1 MRLAQRLAH
10 HRANPPAEP
19 PARPRAEET
28 VPPARRAS
36 LGERL
41 FGSAGRSTSA
51 GPRRNDG
58 LVPTE
63 RSVPAR
69 PVPRVAQGFSR
80 EAVELA
86 VVRGAGRPGELGRD
100 LAGVELP
107 TGPALA
113 RALGTLSRLPAAG
126 LDPRRPAV
134 LLDLETTGL
143 LGQAGALVC
152 VVGAA
157 WHVAPDRMRVEQWS
171 LHRASAE
178 GAMLADL
185 DASLRERVGPRSA
198 FVTFNGSSF
207 DLPLLRR
214 RMVRHGIYAPTE
226 DPLRAPHVD
235 LLPLARRLWRDRG
248 PDCRLGTLELRYLQ
262 LDREGD
268 VSGAEVV
275 ELLWRWLEA
284 PDATTAEDLAKV
296 QRHNR
301 IDVLSMAALAQVMH
315 ERLLAPVDA
324 VERLRAARHHEQQDR
339 VEPALELLAPLLAQL
354 EQGAGAGRGAAPA
367 VEAGLLAAE
376 LERRR
381 GRAAAAACR
390 WAQVC
395 RFAPGDPI
403 AHDALAKHL
412 EHQARRPAE
421 ALAVAV
427 ASATPCERR
436 MARLRKKAG
445 EAAIPPLSEVLEGI
459 VGGRS

>member
-1 MRLAQRLAH
+1 MRLAQRLAQ
-10 HRANPPAEP
+10 P
-19 PARPRAEET
+19 
-28 VPPARRAS
+28 
-36 LGERL
+36 LGGL
-41 FGSAGRSTSA
+41 VSGRSTSHA
-51 GPRRNDG
+51 QRRNDEP
-58 LVPTE
+58 VPPKPIAE
-63 RSVPAR
+63 RQ

-80 EAVELA
+80 EGVELS
-86 VVRGAGRPGELGRD
+86 VSRGAGRPAQLGRD
-100 LAGVELP
+100 LAGVDLP
-107 TGPALA
+107 TAPALA

-178 GAMLADL
+178 AAMLADL
-185 DASLRERVGPRSA
+185 DAALRERVGPRSA

-214 RMVRHGIYAPTE
+214 RMVRHGIYAPTD

-262 LDREGD
+262 LDRVGD

-275 ELLWRWLEA
+275 ELLWRWLETN
-284 PDATTAEDLAKV
+284 DADTAEDLARV
-296 QRHNR
+296 QRHNL
-301 IDVLSMAALAQVMH
+301 IDVLSMAALAYVMH
-315 ERLLAPVDA
+315 ERLREPGDA
-324 VERLRAARHHEQQDR
+324 VERLRAARHHEQLERADH
-339 VEPALELLAPLLAQL
+339 ALELLAPLLAQL
-354 EQGAGAGRGAAPA
+354 ERGAGAGRGAAPA

-381 GRAAAAACR
+381 GRLAAAACR

-412 EHQARRPAE
+412 EHQARRPAA
-421 ALAVAV
+421 ALAVAT

-436 MARLRKKAG
+436 VARLRKKAG
-445 EAAIPPLSEVLEGI
+445 EAAIPPMAEVLEAILAGPSPS
-459 VGGRS
+459 V

>member
-10 HRANPPAEP
+10 LGGTPPA
-19 PARPRAEET
+19 
-28 VPPARRAS
+28 S
-36 LGERL
+36 
-41 FGSAGRSTSA
+41 
-51 GPRRNDG
+51 
-58 LVPTE
+58 PTE
-63 RSVPAR
+63 RSLDVPR
-69 PVPRVAQGFSR
+69 PAGVRSPVRSVPRVAQGFSR
-80 EAVELA
+80 EAIELPVA
-86 VVRGAGRPGELGRD
+86 RGSGRPAELGRD
-100 LAGVELP
+100 LAAIDLP
-107 TGPALA
+107 TAPALA
-113 RALGTLSRLPAAG
+113 RALGTLARLPDAG
-126 LDPRRPAV
+126 LDPRRPGV
-134 LLDLETTGL
+134 FLDLETTGL

-178 GAMLADL
+178 AAMLAEL
-185 DASLRERVGPRSA
+185 DAVLRERVGPRSA

-235 LLPLARRLWRDRG
+235 LLPTARRLWRDRG

-262 LDREGD
+262 LDRQGD

-284 PDATTAEDLAKV
+284 PDAATAEDLARV

-301 IDVLSMAALAQVMH
+301 IDVLSMAALAHTMH
-315 ERLLAPVDA
+315 ERLHAPVDA
-324 VERLRAARHHEQQDR
+324 VERLRAARHHEQLERWD
-339 VEPALELLAPLLAQL
+339 PALELLAPLLSLL
-354 EQGAGAGRGAAPA
+354 EQGTGAGRGAAPA

-381 GRAAAAACR
+381 GSAAAAARR

-412 EHQARRPAE
+412 EHQARRPAA
-421 ALAVAV
+421 ALAVAA
-427 ASATPCERR
+427 ASVTPCERR
-436 MARLRKKAG
+436 LARLRRKAG
-445 EAAIPPLSEVLEGI
+445 EAPIPAVAEVLEAMMALA
-459 VGGRS
+459 GRP

>member
-10 HRANPPAEP
+10 RDGAAWPGGAAGRPSARAE
-19 PARPRAEET
+19 PRAEPRSGAGTLREALGRT
-28 VPPARRAS
+28 AMSPAPRGAEV
-36 LGERL
+36 GAER
-41 FGSAGRSTSA
+41 GI
-51 GPRRNDG
+51 
-58 LVPTE
+58 
-63 RSVPAR
+63 
-69 PVPRVAQGFSR
+69 VPRVAQGFTR
-80 EAVELA
+80 EVLEVPVA
-86 VVRGAGRPGELGRD
+86 RNAGRPAALGRD
-100 LAGVELP
+100 LAAIDLP
-107 TGPALA
+107 TAPALA
-113 RALGTLSRLPAAG
+113 QALGTLGRVPSAG

-134 LLDLETTGL
+134 LLDLESTGL
-143 LGQAGALVC
+143 MGQAGALVC

-157 WHVAPDRMRVEQWS
+157 WHVAPDRVRVEQWS

-178 GAMLADL
+178 AAMLADL
-185 DASLRERVGPRSA
+185 DGALRERVGPRSA

-235 LLPLARRLWRDRG
+235 LLPTARRLWRDRG
-248 PDCRLGTLELRYLQ
+248 PDCRLGTLELRQLR
-262 LDREGD
+262 LDRQDD

-284 PDATTAEDLAKV
+284 PDPAAADDLAKV

-301 IDVLSMAALAQVMH
+301 IDVLSMAALAWTMH

-324 VERLRAARHHEQQDR
+324 VERLRAARHHEQLDR
-339 VEPALELLAPLLAQL
+339 LAQAQALLAPLLAQL
-354 EQGAGAGRGAAPA
+354 ERGHGSGRGASPA

-376 LERRR
+376 LERRQ
-381 GRAAAAACR
+381 GRPTEAARR

-412 EHQARRPAE
+412 EHQARQPAA
-421 ALAVAV
+421 ALAVAA
-427 ASATPCERR
+427 ASVTPCERR
-436 MARLRKKAG
+436 LARLRKKAG
-445 EAAIPPLSEVLEGI
+445 EAAIPAVSAVLEACLA
-459 VGGRS
+459 

>member
-1 MRLAQRLAH
+1 MTLSQRLAH
-10 HRANPPAEP
+10 RFGAGVGAGGTATEI
-19 PARPRAEET
+19 ASAAVSGQASRVVRPG
-28 VPPARRAS
+28 AS
-36 LGERL
+36 VG
-41 FGSAGRSTSA
+41 
-51 GPRRNDG
+51 
-58 LVPTE
+58 
-63 RSVPAR
+63 
-69 PVPRVAQGFSR
+69 PVPRVAQGFAR
-80 EAVELA
+80 EALELPVA
-86 VVRGAGRPGELGRD
+86 CGSGRPTALGRD
-100 LAGVELP
+100 LAAVELP
-107 TGPALA
+107 TAPALA
-113 RALGTLSRLPAAG
+113 QALCTIGRVPAAG

-157 WHVAPDRMRVEQWS
+157 WHVAADRVRVEQWS

-178 GAMLADL
+178 AAMLADL
-185 DASLRERVGPRSA
+185 DAVLRERVGPRSA

-214 RMVRHGIYAPTE
+214 RMIRHGLYAPTE

-235 LLPLARRLWRDRG
+235 LLPTARRLWRDRG
-248 PDCRLGTLELRYLQ
+248 PDCRLGTLELRHLE

-284 PDATTAEDLAKV
+284 PDPAAAEDLARV

-301 IDVLSMAALAQVMH
+301 IDVLSLAALAHTMH
-315 ERLLAPVDA
+315 ERLHAPVDA
-324 VERLRAARHHEQQDR
+324 VERLRAARHHEQLDR
-339 VEPALELLAPLLAQL
+339 PAQALALLAPLLAQL
-354 EQGAGAGRGAAPA
+354 AQGVGAGRGASPA

-376 LERRR
+376 LERRA
-381 GRAAAAACR
+381 GRPAAAARA

-395 RFAPGDPI
+395 RFAPGDPV

-412 EHQARRPAE
+412 EHHARQPAA
-421 ALAVAV
+421 ALAVAG

-436 MARLRKKAG
+436 VARLRKKAG
-445 EAAIPPLSEVLEGI
+445 EAAIPAVGPVLLALARDPG
-459 VGGRS
+459 V